1 MTGDG
6 LKHMQDH
13 FLEGAQQLLRE
24 RGHLRPVGFVITL
37 HKHVAKLFDSGW
49 GIEFIDPK
57 TACVR
62 AGDDDTATLILDL
75 LMDWKR
81 MYHAV
86 VTVFPQTRAVL
97 APMIK
102 LAETIVVDDPYMR
115 VMRPFLA
122 QTQMNEK
129 DVIAATMRHVCAKVD
144 AFASI
149 FQSEA
154 WMRTLDLKKE
164 SRADVPQ
171 KLAEDAKSI
180 EAVIS
185 SMETY
190 DFARMITVPIQ
201 REGSVNQK
209 RDAGKVV
216 GFGDLVETLDTFD
229 NKNKVDGRL
238 TCFLKP
244 LEIAS

>member
-1 MTGDG
+1 MTGDD
-6 LKHMQDH
+6 LKRVQDH
-13 FLEGAQQLLRE
+13 FLEGAKTLLLE
-24 RGHLRPVGFVITL
+24 RGRLRPVGFVITL
-37 HKHVAKLFDSGW
+37 HKHVDKLFESGW

-62 AGDDDTATLILDL
+62 GDGDDTSTLVLDL

-81 MYHAV
+81 IYHAV
-86 VTVFPQTRAVL
+86 VTVFPQTKDVL
-97 APMIK
+97 TPMIA
-102 LAETIVVDDPYMR
+102 LAETIAVDDPYKR

-122 QTQMNEK
+122 HTRMDEK
-129 DVIAATMRHVCAKVD
+129 DVIAATMRHVCEKVD
-144 AFASI
+144 AYASI

-154 WMRTLDLKKE
+154 WLRVVDLDKE
-164 SRADVPQ
+164 SEADVPQ
-171 KLAEDAKSI
+171 NLGDDAKSI

-190 DFARMITVPIQ
+190 DFARVLTLPIQ
-201 REGSVNQK
+201 RGGLEKK

-216 GFGDLVETLDTFD
+216 GFGDLTESLDTLDNT
-229 NKNKVDGRL
+229 NVVDGRL
-238 TCFLKP
+238 TRFLKP